1 MEQTPVTPEEK
12 LASLGLELPPVSAPV
27 ANYVPSKRIGRFLYV
42 SGQVPA
48 AGGEVKFRGVVGR
61 DVALEEARSA
71 ARLCMLN
78 ILAAARAAAGDL
90 SKLEA
95 VRVEGFV
102 ASSGD
107 FTQHA
112 DVVNG
117 ASDLLVDVLG
127 EAGRHTRFAVGV
139 AALPLGVPV
148 EISALFHVTE

>member
-1 MEQTPVTPEEK
+1 MGKAPMTPEEK
-12 LASLGLELPPVSAPV
+12 LALLGLDLPPPAAPV
-27 ANYVPSKRIGRFLYV
+27 ANYVPWKKIGRFLYV
-42 SGQVPA
+42 SGQVPL
-48 AGGEVKFRGVVGR
+48 AGGEVAFRGVVGR

-78 ILAAARAAAGDL
+78 VLAAAKAAVADL

-102 ASSGD
+102 ASSAE

-117 ASDLLVDVLG
+117 ASDLLVDILG

-148 EISALFHVTE
+148 EISALFHLTE